1 MDMKKNILL
10 AIIFCVFL
18 NIILKAQLGQSMP
31 VSHAH
36 WKFSTKKINECEY
49 DLVFTLTLDKGWHTF
64 SIQKIKGVDLEVFPT
79 QIIFTHNS
87 NYSLVGM
94 LTETKPVPEY
104 DKTIEKTVLLHYNQ
118 VTFTQRIKLKSSSAV
133 KINGKYE
140 YQVCKEVCEQPPYEE
155 FSFEL
160 KGTPACKK

>member
-10 AIIFCVFL
+10 AIIFCAFS
-18 NIILKAQLGQSMP
+18 NTILKAQLGQSMP

-49 DLVFTLTLDKGWHTF
+49 DLVFNLALDKGWHTF
-64 SIQKIKGVDLEVFPT
+64 SIQKIKGIGLEVFPT
-79 QIIFTHNS
+79 QIIFYPNS
-87 NYSLVGM
+87 NYSLIGN

-118 VTFTQRIKLKSSSAV
+118 VTFTQRIKLKSGNSV
-133 KINGKYE
+133 KIIGKYE
-140 YQVCKEVCEQPPYEE
+140 YQVCNEVCQQPPYEE

-160 KGTPACKK
+160 KGTLSCKK